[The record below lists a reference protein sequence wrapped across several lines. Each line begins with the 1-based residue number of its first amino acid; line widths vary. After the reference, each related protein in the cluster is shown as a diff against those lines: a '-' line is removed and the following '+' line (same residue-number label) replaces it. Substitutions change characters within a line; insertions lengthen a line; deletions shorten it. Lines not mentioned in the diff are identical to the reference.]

1 MKDQNMPETATALH
15 MGDMLTEMLIAYGV
29 EVVFGMPG
37 GQTCGLYEGI
47 GNRRDRIN
55 HVLVR
60 DERNGVYAA
69 DAYARLTG
77 KPGVCDVTVGPG
89 ATKLTDGFVE
99 AMNASIPLIAIV
111 GELPRDWLPLKAKG
125 VASQGFDQLSFLKS
139 ISKEAFMV
147 PTPASFPEIIR
158 TAWRV
163 ATSPRPGPVAIIV
176 PHDVMDHPWDPQ
188 TQPIMIDDRYIRAP
202 AHRARALR
210 PDLEAAA
217 AELAAAQRP
226 LIIAGGGVHA
236 SLAYDELQKL
246 AAVTGARIVTSLSGK
261 GVIAETDPLAMGV
274 LNPMGSKAALDIAPE
289 ADLIFW
295 CGSKASQNTA
305 NNWTLPTAR
314 QATITLDDD
323 PQEHGRTFRPT
334 VALFGDIRETLREL
348 IPLLTP
354 RENPEWA
361 ASCDKVRN
369 AQHQIIRA
377 DWENESTPIHPGRV
391 LRKVAE
397 LLKSEDIVIS
407 DASFSSGWIGQYLL
421 AKDAGRHFL
430 YARGQGS
437 LGYSVPA
444 SLGAAMTR
452 PDVRVLTVAGDGG
465 SSFYIGELATQAQH
479 NMRVVNLIF
488 NNGIIAWLQMW
499 EQIYY
504 NGTRL
509 SVDLE
514 SNHAKPSYAA
524 AAAGLGLKGF
534 LVERPDQIDEVLE
547 AAFAYDGPSVVEV
560 RSDPKAT
567 PIHSLRR
574 RLENPAKE
582 IKRPGTVYQLRQW
595 KVSPSL
601 VKKQD

>member
-1 MKDQNMPETATALH
+1 MRILEAEDAGATSMH
-15 MGDMLTEMLIAYGV
+15 MGDMLTEMLIAYDV

-47 GNRRDRIN
+47 DNRRGRIN
-55 HVLVR
+55 HILVR

-99 AMNASIPLIAIV
+99 ALNASIPLIAIV

-125 VASQGFDQLSFLKS
+125 VASQGFDQLSYLKS
-139 ISKEAFMV
+139 ISKEAFLV
-147 PTPASFPEIIR
+147 PTPQSFQEIIR
-158 TAWRV
+158 TAFRI

-176 PHDVMDHPWDPQ
+176 PHDIMDHPWDREA
-188 TQPIMIDDRYIRAP
+188 QPIMVDDRYITAP
-202 AHRARALR
+202 SHRARAMSSH
-210 PDLEAAA
+210 LEAAA
-217 AELAAAQRP
+217 AELAAAERP
-226 LIIAGGGVHA
+226 LIVAGGGVHA
-236 SLAYDELQKL
+236 SLAYDELKEL
-246 AAVTGARIVTSLSGK
+246 AHVTGARIVTSLSGK
-261 GVIAETDPLAMGV
+261 GVISEFDQLSMGV

-289 ADLIFW
+289 ADLLFW

-305 NNWTLPTAR
+305 NNWTLPTAS

-354 RENPEWA
+354 REHPEWA
-361 ASCDKVRN
+361 QRCDNVRD
-369 AQHQIIRA
+369 AQRAIIQG
-377 DWENESTPIHPGRV
+377 DWENESAPIHPGRV
-391 LRKVAE
+391 LKSVAGK
-397 LLKSEDIVIS
+397 LKAEDIVIS

-421 AKDAGRHFL
+421 AQQAGRHFL

-514 SNHAKPSYAA
+514 SNYARPSYAA

-534 LVERPDQIDEVLE
+534 LVERPDQIEEMLD

-582 IKRPGTVYQLRQW
+582 IKRPGSVYKLRQW

-601 VKKQD
+601 VAK